1 MKGRKLYELIYK
13 YFIKF
18 HYTNRFNWYY
28 TFYMVVINKRK
39 QEKFFNWIGLKKIK
53 KEQLKAIICRT
64 LIVIIAF
71 LLLSIYMIFITKDIS
86 TATSQFDGLGL
97 KGLISAI
104 IYSFVQTSFTE
115 EIFFR
120 GFILKRVKNKFGF
133 TTANII
139 QSILFALLHCAMFF
153 TLTSILNVILITLFT
168 GLIALAMGYINEKES
183 DGSIYPSWCIH
194 GIANLFSSIVA
205 LFNII

>member
-1 MKGRKLYELIYK
+1 MTLFITILLSSIIQIVLIGIIP
-13 YFIKF
+13 FI
-18 HYTNRFNWYY
+18 WWLL
-28 TFYMVVINKRK
+28 IKRK
-39 QEKFFNWIGLKKIK
+39 QENFFCWIGLKKIK
-53 KEQLKAIICRT
+53 KEQLKSIICRT

-86 TATSQFDGLGL
+86 TAISQFDGLGV
-97 KGLISAI
+97 KGLISAL

-120 GFILKRVKNKFGF
+120 GFLLKRIKNKFGF
-133 TTANII
+133 ITANIV

-153 TLTSILNVILITLFT
+153 TLTSLFNVILITLFT

-183 DGSIYPSWCIH
+183 EGSIYPSWCIH

>member
-1 MKGRKLYELIYK
+1 MTLFINILLSSIIQIVLIGIIP
-13 YFIKF
+13 FIWWLL
-18 HYTNRFNWYY
+18 T
-28 TFYMVVINKRK
+28 KRK

-71 LLLSIYMIFITKDIS
+71 LLLSVYMIFITKDIS
-86 TATSQFDGLGL
+86 TATSQFDGLGV

-153 TLTSILNVILITLFT
+153 SLTSILNVILLTLFT

>member
-1 MKGRKLYELIYK
+1 MNLFINILISS
-13 YFIKF
+13 IIQIILILIIPLIWWLL
-18 HYTNRFNWYY
+18 T
-28 TFYMVVINKRK
+28 KRK
-39 QEKFFNWIGLKKIK
+39 QESFFCWIGLKKIK
-53 KEQLKAIICRT
+53 KRAIKKIVYKT
-64 LIVIIAF
+64 LMVTIAF

-86 TATSQFDGLGL
+86 TATSQFDELGL
-97 KGLISAI
+97 KGFISAI

-120 GFILKRVKNKFGF
+120 GFLLKRIKNKFGF
-133 TTANII
+133 ITSNIV

-153 TLTSILNVILITLFT
+153 TLTSLFNVILITLFT

-183 DGSIYPSWCIH
+183 DGSIYPSWFIH

>member
-1 MKGRKLYELIYK
+1 MNL
-13 YFIKF
+13 FI
-18 HYTNRFNWYY
+18 NILLSSIIQI
-28 TFYMVVINKRK
+28 VVIGIIPFLWWLLTKRK
-39 QEKFFNWIGLKKIK
+39 QENFFCWIGLKKIK

-86 TATSQFDGLGL
+86 TAASQFVGLGL
-97 KGLISAI
+97 KGIMPAI
-104 IYSFVQTSFTE
+104 IYSLVQTSFTE

-120 GFILKRVKNKFGF
+120 GFILKRIKNKFGF
-133 TTANII
+133 TIANII
-139 QSILFALLHCAMFF
+139 QSMLFALLHCAMFF
-153 TLTSILNVILITLFT
+153 NLTNIFNVILITLFT

-194 GIANLFSSIVA
+194 GVANLFSSIVA

>member
-1 MKGRKLYELIYK
+1 MNLFINILLNSVIQIVLIGVIP
-13 YFIKF
+13 FIWWLL
-18 HYTNRFNWYY
+18 T
-28 TFYMVVINKRK
+28 KRK
-39 QEKFFNWIGLKKIK
+39 QENFFWRIGLKKIK
-53 KEQLKAIICRT
+53 KEQLKSIICRT

-86 TATSQFDGLGL
+86 TATSQFDGLGV
-97 KGLISAI
+97 KGLISAL

-120 GFILKRVKNKFGF
+120 GFLLKRIKNKFGF
-133 TTANII
+133 ITANIV

-153 TLTSILNVILITLFT
+153 TLTSLFNVILITLLT

-183 DGSIYPSWCIH
+183 EGSIYPSWCIH

>member
-1 MKGRKLYELIYK
+1 MNL
-13 YFIKF
+13 FINILLSSIIQIVF
-18 HYTNRFNWYY
+18 IGIIPFIWWLVT
-28 TFYMVVINKRK
+28 KRK
-39 QEKFFNWIGLKKIK
+39 QESFFNWIGLKKIK
-53 KEQLKAIICRT
+53 SEQLKQIIRKT

-86 TATSQFDGLGL
+86 TATSQFNGLGL
-97 KGLISAI
+97 KGLMSAI

-120 GFILKRVKNKFGF
+120 GFILKRIKNKFGF

-153 TLTSILNVILITLFT
+153 ALTNIFNVILITLFT
-168 GLIALAMGYINEKES
+168 GLIALEMGYINEKES
-183 DGSIYPSWCIH
+183 EGSLYPSWCIH
-194 GIANLFSSIVA
+194 GVANFFSSIVEI
-205 LFNII
+205 FNII

>member
-1 MKGRKLYELIYK
+1 MNLFINILLNSVIQIVLIGVIP
-13 YFIKF
+13 FIWWLL
-18 HYTNRFNWYY
+18 T
-28 TFYMVVINKRK
+28 KRK
-39 QEKFFNWIGLKKIK
+39 QENFFWWIGLKKIK
-53 KEQLKAIICRT
+53 KEQLKSIICRT

-86 TATSQFDGLGL
+86 TATSQFDGLGV
-97 KGLISAI
+97 KGLISAL

-120 GFILKRVKNKFGF
+120 GFLLKRIKNKFGF
-133 TTANII
+133 ITANIV

-153 TLTSILNVILITLFT
+153 TLTSLFNVILITLLT

-183 DGSIYPSWCIH
+183 EGSIYPSWCIH

>member
-1 MKGRKLYELIYK
+1 MTLFINILLSSIIQIVLIGIIP
-13 YFIKF
+13 FIWWLL
-18 HYTNRFNWYY
+18 T
-28 TFYMVVINKRK
+28 KRK
-39 QEKFFNWIGLKKIK
+39 QENFFNWIGLKKIK

-64 LIVIIAF
+64 LIVIMAF

-86 TATSQFDGLGL
+86 AATSQFDGLGL

-104 IYSFVQTSFTE
+104 I
-115 EIFFR
+115 
-120 GFILKRVKNKFGF
+120 
-133 TTANII
+133 
-139 QSILFALLHCAMFF
+139 LFALLHCAMFF
-153 TLTSILNVILITLFT
+153 ALTSILNVILITLFT

-183 DGSIYPSWCIH
+183 EGSIYPSWCIH

>member
-1 MKGRKLYELIYK
+1 
-13 YFIKF
+13 
-18 HYTNRFNWYY
+18 
-28 TFYMVVINKRK
+28 MVVINKKKARK
-39 QEKFFNWIGLKKIK
+39 LFLLVRLEKNKKRTIKTIIG
-53 KEQLKAIICRT
+53 RT
-64 LIVIIAF
+64 IIVIIAF

-86 TATSQFDGLGL
+86 TATSQFDGLGV
-97 KGLISAI
+97 KGLISAL

-120 GFILKRVKNKFGF
+120 GFLLKRIKNKFGF
-133 TTANII
+133 ITANIV

-153 TLTSILNVILITLFT
+153 TLTSLFNVILITLLT

-183 DGSIYPSWCIH
+183 EGSIYPSWCIH

>member
-1 MKGRKLYELIYK
+1 MNLFINILLSSVIQIVLIGVIP
-13 YFIKF
+13 FIWWLL
-18 HYTNRFNWYY
+18 T
-28 TFYMVVINKRK
+28 KRK
-39 QEKFFNWIGLKKIK
+39 QENFFWWIGLKKIK
-53 KEQLKAIICRT
+53 KEQLKSIICRT

-86 TATSQFDGLGL
+86 TATSQFDGLGV
-97 KGLISAI
+97 KGLISAL

-120 GFILKRVKNKFGF
+120 GFLLKRIKNKFGF
-133 TTANII
+133 ITANIV

-153 TLTSILNVILITLFT
+153 TLTSIINVILITLFT
-168 GLIALAMGYINEKES
+168 GLIALAMGYINEKEAA
-183 DGSIYPSWCIH
+183 GSIYPSWCIH